1 MPVLRQ
7 IDARNMIPRRLFVAA
22 ALLPLV
28 GVPLQAAAAPKVV
41 TSIPPVHSLVAGVM
55 EGVGE
60 PTLLVPGGGSP
71 HAYNLRPSQAR
82 SLSEADVIFWVAPAL
97 EGFMVKPL
105 KALPRDAR
113 VVELSELPGLA
124 LLPAR
129 VGGAW
134 DDHGHD
140 HHDEHGDHGH
150 DDHGDKD
157 HGEHAHDDHGDKD
170 HGHDDHGHEKHAG
183 HDDHADHDDH
193 GHDDHGHGKHAGHD
207 DHADH
212 DDHAEHSAH
221 GDPHI
226 WLDPRNG
233 KLIVRAAVE
242 ALTERDPANAARY
255 RENGAAVA
263 ARLDALDAELA
274 ATLEPV
280 RGLPYVVFHDAY
292 QYFEVRYGMSA
303 VGSITLSPERAP
315 GAKRLQEIREK
326 IVSTRAAC
334 VFSEPQF
341 EPSLVETVVSGTG
354 AKTAELDPLGA
365 RLQPGPAAYDRLL
378 RNLSK
383 SLITCLKP
391 VS

>member
-1 MPVLRQ
+1 MPTLRQ
-7 IDARNMIPRRLFVAA
+7 IYARERNLRGLCAAA
-22 ALLPLV
+22 ALLPLI

-41 TSIPPVHSLVAGVM
+41 ASIPPVHSLVAGVM

-82 SLSEADVIFWVAPAL
+82 SLSDADVIFWVAPTL
-97 EGFMVKPL
+97 EGFLVKPL
-105 KALPRDAR
+105 KALPRGAR
-113 VVELSELPGLA
+113 VVELSELPGLT

-140 HHDEHGDHGH
+140 HHGEHDDHDEHGHQEAAHDDHGH
-150 DDHGDKD
+150 D
-157 HGEHAHDDHGDKD
+157 EHAHDDHA
-170 HGHDDHGHEKHAG
+170 HDDHGHEKHAHDD
-183 HDDHADHDDH
+183 HDDHADDKHAHDDH
-193 GHDDHGHGKHAGHD
+193 GHDDH
-207 DHADH
+207 
-212 DDHAEHSAH
+212 AEHGAH

-233 KLIVRAAVE
+233 KLIVQAAVD
-242 ALTERDPANAARY
+242 ALSERDPANAARY
-255 RENGAAVA
+255 RENGAEMA

-274 ATLEPV
+274 AALEPV

-326 IVSTRAAC
+326 ILSTRAAC

-365 RLQPGPAAYDRLL
+365 RLQAGPAAYDRLL

-383 SLITCLKP
+383 ALITCLKP